1 MVEITLFEIHLD
13 GARIDAEAEA
23 TANAPLSGLSS
34 LLGRGSE
41 ESGESGSNPETT
53 AETEIEVQGDGDGD
67 GDGDTDD
74 AGPSFVK
81 LVLLTVTLAVVAALA
96 RRALGGEDA
105 SVVEDVADVDIA
117 PIDVGE

>member
-67 GDGDTDD
+67 GDTDD